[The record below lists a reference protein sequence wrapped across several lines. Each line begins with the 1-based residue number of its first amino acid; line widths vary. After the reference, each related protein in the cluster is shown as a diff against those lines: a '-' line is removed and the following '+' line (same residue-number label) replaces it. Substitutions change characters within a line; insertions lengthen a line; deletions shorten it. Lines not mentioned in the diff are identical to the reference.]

1 MIDKFTIDI
10 VYNCVFVCVC
20 ECVIFDSLSPVMAKN
35 RFESVLACHISS
47 SHDNKR
53 NVAVVLLRYRS
64 YVVDGYV
71 YYAIK
76 LLIHR

>member
-1 MIDKFTIDI
+1 MKASASAMIDKFTIYRI
-10 VYNCVFVCVC
+10 QLRVCVC
-20 ECVIFDSLSPVMAKN
+20 VIIDSLSPVMAKN

-53 NVAVVLLRYRS
+53 NVAVVLLRYWS

-71 YYAIK
+71 VYYAIK
-76 LLIHR
+76 